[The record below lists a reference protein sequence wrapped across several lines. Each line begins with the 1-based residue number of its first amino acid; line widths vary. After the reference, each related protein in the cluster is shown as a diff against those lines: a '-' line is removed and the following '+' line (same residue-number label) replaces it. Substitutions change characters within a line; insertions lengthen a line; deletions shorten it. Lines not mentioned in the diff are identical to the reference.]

1 MKRRYAKFTQYPL
14 LTDEAIQLKRE
25 IDSLE
30 NELSLLWD
38 RSIKKENHLVSSSE
52 YEL

>member
-1 MKRRYAKFTQYPL
+1 MNEDQTRVFKRTKLKNMKRRYAKFTQYPL

-30 NELSLLWD
+30 NELSLL
-38 RSIKKENHLVSSSE
+38 
-52 YEL
+52 